1 MPAPEPAMG
10 LSLSSGEV
18 LALSCAF
25 VWALNG
31 LILRSQSQKISP
43 ATMNMTRC
51 GVGGCC
57 FWMLL
62 PFGDPLS
69 NLGQVA
75 LQEWLLL
82 GSSVVIGV
90 VIGDTLYLSALREIG
105 VARTMPLVGTY
116 PLTTLF
122 FEWLLLRH
130 PAGFN
135 LLLGT
140 CLVVAGV
147 ILISTSPGQRTP
159 SGKGS
164 PGQLKL
170 GVILALA
177 AAVLWGLSTVLLKPA
192 LTHISAVHASAI
204 RMPMVALLL
213 FLTKVLPD
221 RKESL
226 RGIDLRTFLVVA
238 STGVLGMFIGS
249 LMYLVALK
257 HASAG
262 KVVTLTSFSPVFA
275 VIMAAIF
282 LQEKLNTRILLG
294 MGLCTGGV
302 LMVV

>member
-1 MPAPEPAMG
+1 MD

-31 LILRSQSQKISP
+31 LILRTQSHKISP
-43 ATMNMTRC
+43 AAMNMTRC

-57 FWMLL
+57 FWILL

-75 LQEWLLL
+75 LHEWLLL
-82 GSSVVIGV
+82 GGSVVIGV
-90 VIGDTLYLSALREIG
+90 VIGDTLYLSALREVG

-122 FEWLLLRH
+122 FEWLLLRQ
-130 PAGFN
+130 PAGYN

-147 ILISTSPGQRTP
+147 ILISTSWGGRSDSNGT
-159 SGKGS
+159 S
-164 PGQLKL
+164 PRQLKL
-170 GVILALA
+170 GVFLALS

-192 LTHISAVHASAI
+192 LTHISAVHASAV
-204 RMPMVALLL
+204 RMPLVALLL

-221 RKESL
+221 KEERL

-238 STGVLGMFIGS
+238 FSGILGMFVGS

-257 HASAG
+257 DASAG

-282 LQEKLNTRILLG
+282 LQEKLNTRIVFG

-302 LMVV
+302 VLVV

>member
-1 MPAPEPAMG
+1 MD

-31 LILRSQSQKISP
+31 LILRTQSHKISP
-43 ATMNMTRC
+43 AAMNMTRC
-51 GVGGCC
+51 GVGCCC
-57 FWMLL
+57 FWILL

-75 LQEWLLL
+75 LHEWLLL
-82 GSSVVIGV
+82 GGSVVIGV

-122 FEWLLLRH
+122 FEWLLLRQ
-130 PAGFN
+130 PAGYN

-147 ILISTSPGQRTP
+147 ILISTSWGRRSDSNGT
-159 SGKGS
+159 S
-164 PGQLKL
+164 PRQVKL
-170 GVILALA
+170 GVFLALS

-192 LTHISAVHASAI
+192 LTHISAVHASAV
-204 RMPMVALLL
+204 RMPLVALLL

-221 RKESL
+221 KEERL

-238 STGVLGMFIGS
+238 FSGILGMFVGS

-257 HASAG
+257 DASAG

-282 LQEKLNTRILLG
+282 LQEKLNTRIVLG

-302 LMVV
+302 VMVV

>member
-1 MPAPEPAMG
+1 MD

-31 LILRSQSQKISP
+31 LILRTQSHKISP
-43 ATMNMTRC
+43 AAMNMTRC

-57 FWMLL
+57 FWILL

-75 LQEWLLL
+75 LHEWLLL
-82 GSSVVIGV
+82 GGSVVIGV
-90 VIGDTLYLSALREIG
+90 VIGDTLYLSALREVG

-122 FEWLLLRH
+122 FEWLLLQQ
-130 PAGFN
+130 PAGYN

-147 ILISTSPGQRTP
+147 ILISTSWGGRPDS
-159 SGKGS
+159 SGTS
-164 PGQLKL
+164 PRQLKL
-170 GVILALA
+170 GVFLALS

-192 LTHISAVHASAI
+192 LTHISAVHASAV
-204 RMPMVALLL
+204 RMPLVALLL

-221 RKESL
+221 KEERL

-238 STGVLGMFIGS
+238 FSGILGMFVGS

-257 HASAG
+257 DASAG

-282 LQEKLNTRILLG
+282 LQEKLNTRIVLG

-302 LMVV
+302 VLVV

>member
-1 MPAPEPAMG
+1 MD

-31 LILRSQSQKISP
+31 LILRTQSHKISP
-43 ATMNMTRC
+43 AAMNMIRC

-57 FWMLL
+57 FWILL

-75 LQEWLLL
+75 MHEWLLL
-82 GSSVVIGV
+82 GGSVVIGV
-90 VIGDTLYLSALREIG
+90 VIGDTLYLSALREVG

-122 FEWLLLRH
+122 FEWLLLQH
-130 PAGFN
+130 PAGYN

-147 ILISTSPGQRTP
+147 ILISTSWGRR
-159 SGKGS
+159 SGSSDIS
-164 PGQLKL
+164 PRQLKL
-170 GVILALA
+170 GVFLALS

-192 LTHISAVHASAI
+192 LTHISAVHASAV
-204 RMPMVALLL
+204 RMPLVALML

-221 RKESL
+221 KEERL

-238 STGVLGMFIGS
+238 FSGILGMFVGS

-257 HASAG
+257 DASAG

-282 LQEKLNTRILLG
+282 LQEKLNTRIVLG

-302 LMVV
+302 VMVV